1 MKSVAYKLTIAVT
14 LVAITAALLK
24 LACRHYCVYIPG
36 ILFVWRNPRA
46 DYHPISWA
54 TQDTTGSSSEIT
66 TPHKDTTI
74 HRDTSLRPNIVL
86 ILSDDLGFND
96 ITFFGGGIE
105 GGIIPTPHIDFIG
118 KTGVSF
124 NMAYAGHATCAPSRA
139 SLMTGKFASKIGLE
153 FTPVAPAYAKALAK
167 SNKAYRKGIYH
178 ADRVKDVNASV
189 MVLPTT
195 ETTVAEVFKTI
206 GYRTLMLGKWYV
218 RITLWNQSSSIQNII
233 VYYVYAAPM
242 LRCLLLFHVTLTLPL
257 LIINTGI

>member
-1 MKSVAYKLTIAVT
+1 MTDCIHKLTIVAV
-14 LVAITAALLK
+14 LVAIVAGLLK

-36 ILFVWRNPRA
+36 IIFVWRNPRA
-46 DYHPISWA
+46 EYRPISWA
-54 TQDTTGSSSEIT
+54 QGSSQESSLEDAAY
-66 TPHKDTTI
+66 HKHDPK
-74 HRDTSLRPNIVL
+74 RPNVVL

-105 GGIIPTPHIDFIG
+105 GGIVQTPNIDSIG
-118 KTGVSF
+118 QAGVSF

-139 SLMTGKFASKIGLE
+139 SLMTGKFASKVGLE

-167 SNKAYRKGIYH
+167 SDKAYRKGIYH
-178 ADRVKDVNASV
+178 ADREKDVNASV

-218 RITLWNQSSSIQNII
+218 LYDVR
-233 VYYVYAAPM
+233 
-242 LRCLLLFHVTLTLPL
+242 RE
-257 LIINTGI
+257 